1 MELRKLR
8 LYHLKKQNLLQK
20 AETGAYADVFRDHI
34 ALHST
39 DYLTPY
45 LSLWARIENFDP
57 VVLFDDLNRHRNAL
71 RLRAFRGTVF
81 VVHKDILNDVVLGL
95 RIFLAPMMAEA
106 QRMATKAGID
116 LHYLEQRV
124 HELLSGN
131 RWLTVRQIKKELEDD
146 VGGEP
151 FILLQRH
158 LEFKNVVAR
167 TSQRYLTDKIIRYG
181 LMEEWMPGIDFD
193 GLDPEEAAESLALK
207 YVQTFGPVCL
217 DDLSWWLPL
226 NKTKAKEMFQRLEHR
241 LSIFAF
247 NGREYVFDKEDHKA
261 FEAWD
266 PPGDGTPIVNFLPY
280 EDHFP
285 KAYFVRNWYVSEET
299 TPKVFHVT
307 RLEWGQIRPS
317 IWLDGKIVGRWELE
331 WTSKAK
337 SSMRVDIV
345 DMKEDVSLSPEIM
358 QEIETQKNVLETF
371 VNEKLIPLM
380 K

>member
-8 LYHLKKQNLLQK
+8 LYHLKKQRLLQK
-20 AETGAYADVFRDHI
+20 AEMEVYADVFRDHI

-57 VVLFDDLNRHRNAL
+57 VVLFDDLNRHRNAF

-116 LHYLEQRV
+116 LDSLEQRV

-181 LMEEWMPGIDFD
+181 LMEEWMPDIDLD
-193 GLDPEEAAESLALK
+193 GLDPKKAADSVALK
-207 YVQTFGPVCL
+207 YIQTFGPVCL

-226 NKTKAKEMFQRLEHR
+226 NKTKAKKLLERLEHR

-247 NGREYVFDKEDHKA
+247 NGREYIFDKEDHKV

-266 PPGDGTPIVNFLPY
+266 PPGDGIHIVNYLPY

-285 KAYFVRNWYVSEET
+285 KAYNIRNWYVSDDT
-299 TPKVFHVT
+299 TPKVFHVA
-307 RLEWGQIRPS
+307 RLDWGQIRPY

-331 WTSKAK
+331 WTSRAR
-337 SSMRVDIV
+337 SSMRVDII
-345 DMKEDVSLSPEIM
+345 DLNEEVSLSPQIQ
-358 QEIETQKNVLETF
+358 QEIETKKDALETF
-371 VNEKLIPLM
+371 VNIKLIPLM